1 MDDYVKLAYDAIKYY
16 LENKT
21 YLRDFDKK
29 FENKLNGI
37 RVEVKINGRLKG
49 ISGSIFP
56 TRKNLGLD
64 IIYEAVNAG
73 FFDLKFNPITK
84 ENLKDLEIKVF
95 EYFDVEKL
103 RFIED
108 FNDYDGIM
116 LSFMEENYYLYR
128 KDFKSD
134 IEMLEKALKISNVDS
149 WDNFSIDKFRL
160 KIHK

>member
-1 MDDYVKLAYDAIKYY
+1 MDYYVKLAYDAIKYY

-21 YLRDFDKK
+21 YLRDFDEKFKK
-29 FENKLNGI
+29 NSNGI
-37 RVEVKINGRLKG
+37 RVEVKINGGLKG

-64 IIYEAVNAG
+64 IIHEAVNAG
-73 FFDLKFNPITK
+73 FFDFKFNPITK

-95 EYFDVEKL
+95 EFFDVEKL

-108 FNDYDGIM
+108 FKDYDGIM
-116 LSFMEENYYLYR
+116 LTFMEENYYVYR
-128 KDFKSD
+128 KDFDSD
-134 IEMLEKALKISNVDS
+134 IEMLEKALEISNVDS
-149 WDNFSIDKFRL
+149 WDNFSIDKFRM

>member
-1 MDDYVKLAYDAIKYY
+1 MDDYVKLAYDAIEYY

-21 YLRDFDKK
+21 YLRDFDEKFKK
-29 FENKLNGI
+29 NSNGI
-37 RVEVKINGRLKG
+37 RIEVKIKGRLKG

-64 IIYEAVNAG
+64 IIHEAVNAG

-108 FNDYDGIM
+108 FKDYDGMM
-116 LSFMEENYYLYR
+116 LSFMEENYYVYR
-128 KDFKSD
+128 KDFNSD
-134 IEMLEKALKISNVDS
+134 IKMLEKALEISNVDS

>member
-84 ENLKDLEIKVF
+84 ENLKDLQIKVF

-108 FNDYDGIM
+108 FKDYDGIM
-116 LSFMEENYYLYR
+116 LSFMEENYYVYR
-128 KDFKSD
+128 KDFDSD
-134 IEMLEKALKISNVDS
+134 IKMLEKALEISNVDS
-149 WDNFSIDKFRL
+149 WDNFSIDKFRM

>member
-1 MDDYVKLAYDAIKYY
+1 MDDYVKLAYDAMKYY
-16 LENKT
+16 LEKKT
-21 YLRDFDKK
+21 YLRDFDEKFKK
-29 FENKLNGI
+29 NSNGSRI
-37 RVEVKINGRLKG
+37 EVKINGRLKG
-49 ISGSIFP
+49 ISGSIYP
-56 TRKNLGLD
+56 TRKNLGFD
-64 IIYEAVNAG
+64 IVYEAVNAG

-108 FNDYDGIM
+108 FNNYDGIM

-128 KDFKSD
+128 KDFESD
-134 IEMLEKALKISNVDS
+134 IKMLEKALEISNVDS

>member
-21 YLRDFDKK
+21 YLRDFDEKFKK
-29 FENKLNGI
+29 NSNGI
-37 RVEVKINGRLKG
+37 RIEVKINGRLKG

-64 IIYEAVNAG
+64 IIHEAVNAG

-116 LSFMEENYYLYR
+116 LSFMEENYYFYR

>member
-108 FNDYDGIM
+108 FKDYDGIM
-116 LSFMEENYYLYR
+116 LSFMEENYYVYR
-128 KDFKSD
+128 KDFNSD

>member
-1 MDDYVKLAYDAIKYY
+1 MDDYVKLAYDAIEYY

-21 YLRDFDKK
+21 YLRDFDEKFKK
-29 FENKLNGI
+29 NSNGI
-37 RVEVKINGRLKG
+37 RIEVKIDGRLKG
-49 ISGSIFP
+49 ISGSIYP

-64 IIYEAVNAG
+64 IIHEAVNAG

-134 IEMLEKALKISNVDS
+134 IEMLEKALEISNVDS

>member
-1 MDDYVKLAYDAIKYY
+1 MDDYVKLAYDAIEYY

-21 YLRDFDKK
+21 YLRDFDEKFKK
-29 FENKLNGI
+29 NSNGI
-37 RVEVKINGRLKG
+37 RIEVKIDGRLKG

-64 IIYEAVNAG
+64 IIHEAVNAG

-108 FNDYDGIM
+108 FKDYDGIM
-116 LSFMEENYYLYR
+116 LSFMEENYYVYR

-134 IEMLEKALKISNVDS
+134 IKMLEKALEISNVDS
-149 WDNFSIDKFRL
+149 WDNFSIDKFRM

>member
-1 MDDYVKLAYDAIKYY
+1 MDDYVKLAYDAIKHY

-21 YLRDFDKK
+21 YLRDFDEKFKK
-29 FENKLNGI
+29 NSNGI
-37 RVEVKINGRLKG
+37 RIEVKINGRLKG
-49 ISGSIFP
+49 ISGSIYP

-64 IIYEAVNAG
+64 IIHEAVNAG

-95 EYFDVEKL
+95 EYFNVEKL

-108 FNDYDGIM
+108 FKDYDGIM
-116 LSFMEENYYLYR
+116 LSFMEENYYFYR
-128 KDFKSD
+128 KDFDSD
-134 IEMLEKALKISNVDS
+134 IEMLEKALEISNVDS

>member
-1 MDDYVKLAYDAIKYY
+1 MDDYVKLAYDAIEYY

-21 YLRDFDKK
+21 YLRDFDEKFKK
-29 FENKLNGI
+29 NSNGI
-37 RVEVKINGRLKG
+37 RIEVKINGRLKG

-149 WDNFSIDKFRL
+149 WDDFSIDKFRL

>member
-16 LENKT
+16 LENKS
-21 YLRDFDKK
+21 YPRDFDKK
-29 FENKLNGI
+29 FENKSNGI
-37 RVEVKINGRLKG
+37 RIEVKINGRLKG
-49 ISGSIFP
+49 ISGSIYP

-64 IIYEAVNAG
+64 IIHEAVNAG

-108 FNDYDGIM
+108 FKDYDGIM

-128 KDFKSD
+128 KDFDSD
-134 IEMLEKALKISNVDS
+134 IKMLENALEISNVDS

-160 KIHK
+160 NIHK

>member
-21 YLRDFDKK
+21 YLRDFDEKFKK
-29 FENKLNGI
+29 NSNGI
-37 RVEVKINGRLKG
+37 RIEVKINGRLKG

>member
-21 YLRDFDKK
+21 YLRDFDEKFKK
-29 FENKLNGI
+29 NSNGI

-64 IIYEAVNAG
+64 IIHETVNAG

-108 FNDYDGIM
+108 FKDYDGIM
-116 LSFMEENYYLYR
+116 LSFMEENYYVYR
-128 KDFKSD
+128 KDFDSD
-134 IEMLEKALKISNVDS
+134 IEMLEKALEISNVDS
-149 WDNFSIDKFRL
+149 WDNFSIDKFRM

>member
-1 MDDYVKLAYDAIKYY
+1 MDDYVKLAYDAIEYY
-16 LENKT
+16 LEKKT
-21 YLRDFDKK
+21 YLRDFDEKFKK
-29 FENKLNGI
+29 NSNGI
-37 RVEVKINGRLKG
+37 RIEVKIKGRLKG

-64 IIYEAVNAG
+64 IIHEAVNAG

-108 FNDYDGIM
+108 FKDYDGMM
-116 LSFMEENYYLYR
+116 LSFMEENYYVYR
-128 KDFKSD
+128 KDFNSD
-134 IEMLEKALKISNVDS
+134 IKMLEKALEISNVDS

>member
-37 RVEVKINGRLKG
+37 RVEVKIDGRLKG

>member
-1 MDDYVKLAYDAIKYY
+1 MDAHIKLAYDAIKYY
-16 LENKT
+16 LEKKT
-21 YLRDFDKK
+21 YLKDFDEK
-29 FENKLNGI
+29 FKENSNGI

-64 IIYEAVNAG
+64 IVHEAVNAG

-108 FNDYDGIM
+108 FKNYDGIM
-116 LSFMEENYYLYR
+116 LSFMEENYYFYR
-128 KDFKSD
+128 KDFASD
-134 IEMLEKALKISNVDS
+134 IEMLEKALEISNVDS
-149 WDNFSIDKFRL
+149 WDNFSIDKFRM

>member
-1 MDDYVKLAYDAIKYY
+1 MDDYVKLAYDAIEYY

-21 YLRDFDKK
+21 YLRDFDEK
-29 FENKLNGI
+29 FKEKSNGI
-37 RVEVKINGRLKG
+37 RVEVKISGRLKG

-56 TRKNLGLD
+56 TRKNFGLD
-64 IIYEAVNAG
+64 IIHEAVNAG

-108 FNDYDGIM
+108 FKDYDGIM
-116 LSFMEENYYLYR
+116 LSFMEENYYFYR
-128 KDFKSD
+128 KDFDSD

-149 WDNFSIDKFRL
+149 WDNFSIDKFRV

>member
-1 MDDYVKLAYDAIKYY
+1 MDDYVKLAYDAIEYY

-21 YLRDFDKK
+21 YLRDFDEKFKK
-29 FENKLNGI
+29 NSIGI
-37 RVEVKINGRLKG
+37 RIEVKINGRLKG

-64 IIYEAVNAG
+64 IIHEAVNAG
-73 FFDLKFNPITK
+73 FFDFKFNPIRK

-108 FNDYDGIM
+108 FKDYDGIM
-116 LSFMEENYYLYR
+116 LSFMEENYYVYR
-128 KDFKSD
+128 KDFDSD
-134 IEMLEKALKISNVDS
+134 IKMLEKALEISNVDS
-149 WDNFSIDKFRL
+149 WDNFSIDKFKL

>member
-1 MDDYVKLAYDAIKYY
+1 MDDYVKLAYDAIEYY

-21 YLRDFDKK
+21 YLRDFDEKFKK
-29 FENKLNGI
+29 NSNGI
-37 RVEVKINGRLKG
+37 RIEVKINGRLKG
-49 ISGSIFP
+49 ISGSNFP

>member
-1 MDDYVKLAYDAIKYY
+1 MDDYVKLAYDAIEYY

-21 YLRDFDKK
+21 YLRDFDEKFKK
-29 FENKLNGI
+29 NSNGI
-37 RVEVKINGRLKG
+37 RIEVKINGRLKG
-49 ISGSIFP
+49 ISGSIYP

-64 IIYEAVNAG
+64 IIHEAVNAG

>member
-1 MDDYVKLAYDAIKYY
+1 MDDYVKLAYDAIEYY

-29 FENKLNGI
+29 FKKNLNGI
-37 RVEVKINGRLKG
+37 RVEVKISGRLKG

-64 IIYEAVNAG
+64 IIHEAVNAG

-108 FNDYDGIM
+108 FEDYDGIM

-128 KDFKSD
+128 KNFDSD
-134 IEMLEKALKISNVDS
+134 IKMLEKALEISNVDS

>member
-21 YLRDFDKK
+21 YLRDFDEKFKK
-29 FENKLNGI
+29 NSNGI
-37 RVEVKINGRLKG
+37 RIEIKINGRLKG

-64 IIYEAVNAG
+64 IVHEAVNAG

-84 ENLKDLEIKVF
+84 ENLKDLEIIVF

-108 FNDYDGIM
+108 FKNYDGIM
-116 LSFMEENYYLYR
+116 LSFMEENYYVYR
-128 KDFKSD
+128 KDFDSD
-134 IEMLEKALKISNVDS
+134 IKMLEKALEISNVDS
-149 WDNFSIDKFRL
+149 WDNFSIDKFRM

>member
-1 MDDYVKLAYDAIKYY
+1 MDDYVKLAYDAIEYY

-21 YLRDFDKK
+21 YLRDFDEKFKK
-29 FENKLNGI
+29 NSNGI
-37 RVEVKINGRLKG
+37 RIEVKIDGRLKG

-64 IIYEAVNAG
+64 IIHEAVNAG

-128 KDFKSD
+128 KDFDSD
-134 IEMLEKALKISNVDS
+134 IKMLENALEISNVDS

>member
-1 MDDYVKLAYDAIKYY
+1 MDAHIKLAYDAIKYY

-64 IIYEAVNAG
+64 IVHEAVNAG

-134 IEMLEKALKISNVDS
+134 IEMLEKALEISNVDS

>member
-29 FENKLNGI
+29 FENKYNGI

-49 ISGSIFP
+49 ISGSIYP

-64 IIYEAVNAG
+64 IIHEAVNAG

-108 FNDYDGIM
+108 FNDYDGIV

-134 IEMLEKALKISNVDS
+134 IEMLEKAIEISNVDS

>member
-37 RVEVKINGRLKG
+37 RVEVKIDGRLKG

-64 IIYEAVNAG
+64 IVYEAVNAG

-108 FNDYDGIM
+108 FKDYDGIM

-128 KDFKSD
+128 KDFNSD
-134 IEMLEKALKISNVDS
+134 IKMLEKALEISNVDS

-160 KIHK
+160 IIHK

>member
-1 MDDYVKLAYDAIKYY
+1 MDDYVKLAYDAIEYY

-21 YLRDFDKK
+21 YLRDFDEKFKK
-29 FENKLNGI
+29 NSNGI
-37 RVEVKINGRLKG
+37 RIEVKIDGRLKG

-64 IIYEAVNAG
+64 IIHEAVNAG

-108 FNDYDGIM
+108 FNNYDGIM

-128 KDFKSD
+128 KDFESD
-134 IEMLEKALKISNVDS
+134 IKMLEKALEISNVDS

>member
-16 LENKT
+16 LEKKT

-64 IIYEAVNAG
+64 IVYEAVNAG

-84 ENLKDLEIKVF
+84 ENLKDLEIKVL

-128 KDFKSD
+128 KNFDSD
-134 IEMLEKALKISNVDS
+134 IKMLEKALEISNVDS

>member
-1 MDDYVKLAYDAIKYY
+1 MDDYVKLAYDAIEYY

-21 YLRDFDKK
+21 YLRDFDEK
-29 FENKLNGI
+29 FKEKSNGI
-37 RVEVKINGRLKG
+37 RVEVKISGRLKG
-49 ISGSIFP
+49 ISGSIYP

-64 IIYEAVNAG
+64 IIHEAVNAG
-73 FFDLKFNPITK
+73 FFDLKFNPIRK

-108 FNDYDGIM
+108 FKDYDGIM
-116 LSFMEENYYLYR
+116 LSFMEENYYVYR
-128 KDFKSD
+128 KDFDSD
-134 IEMLEKALKISNVDS
+134 IKMLEKALEISNVDS
-149 WDNFSIDKFRL
+149 WDNFSIDKFRM

>member
-1 MDDYVKLAYDAIKYY
+1 MDDYVKLAYDAIEYY

-21 YLRDFDKK
+21 YLRDFDEKFKK
-29 FENKLNGI
+29 NSNGI
-37 RVEVKINGRLKG
+37 RIEVKIDGRLKG

-64 IIYEAVNAG
+64 IIHEAVNAG
-73 FFDLKFNPITK
+73 FFDFKFNPIRK

-108 FNDYDGIM
+108 FKDYDGIM

-128 KDFKSD
+128 KDFNSD
-134 IEMLEKALKISNVDS
+134 IEMLKKALEISNVDS

>member
-21 YLRDFDKK
+21 YLRNFDKK

-37 RVEVKINGRLKG
+37 RVEVKIDGRLKG

-64 IIYEAVNAG
+64 IVYEAVNAG
-73 FFDLKFNPITK
+73 FFDLKFNPIRK
-84 ENLKDLEIKVF
+84 ENLKHLEIKVF

-108 FNDYDGIM
+108 FKDYDGIM
-116 LSFMEENYYLYR
+116 LSFMEENYYVYR
-128 KDFKSD
+128 KDFDSD
-134 IEMLEKALKISNVDS
+134 IKMLEKALEISNVDS
-149 WDNFSIDKFRL
+149 WDNFSIDKFKL

>member
-1 MDDYVKLAYDAIKYY
+1 M
-16 LENKT
+16 
-21 YLRDFDKK
+21 
-29 FENKLNGI
+29 
-37 RVEVKINGRLKG
+37 KINGRLKG
-49 ISGSIFP
+49 ISGSIYP

-64 IIYEAVNAG
+64 IIHEAVNAG

-128 KDFKSD
+128 KNFDSD
-134 IEMLEKALKISNVDS
+134 IKMLEKALEISNVDS

>member
-21 YLRDFDKK
+21 YLRDFDEKFKK
-29 FENKLNGI
+29 NSNGI
-37 RVEVKINGRLKG
+37 RIKVKINGRLKG

-64 IIYEAVNAG
+64 IIHEAVNAG

-134 IEMLEKALKISNVDS
+134 IEMLEKALEISNVDS

>member
-1 MDDYVKLAYDAIKYY
+1 MDDYVKLAYDAIEYY

-21 YLRDFDKK
+21 YLRDFDEKFKK
-29 FENKLNGI
+29 NSNGI
-37 RVEVKINGRLKG
+37 RIEVKINGRLKG
-49 ISGSIFP
+49 ISGSIYP

-64 IIYEAVNAG
+64 IVYEAVNAG

-108 FNDYDGIM
+108 FKDYDGIM

-128 KDFKSD
+128 KDFDSD
-134 IEMLEKALKISNVDS
+134 IKMLEKALEISNVDS